1 MENLLT
7 QYSIGTIVLIV
18 FGVAFFIKEVC
29 ELIDYFRKKINAGYD
44 DKIIKKDQIA
54 FFTESLTE
62 LKEESV
68 KTTQEIKEIKAEFD
82 NVNAKINLLTE
93 SDKDDIKGW
102 IVAQYHFFMEQGW
115 IDDFSMDTIEKRY
128 GHYVEEG
135 GNHYIHTLMKEL
147 KTLPKDKSKAK
158 K

>member
-1 MENLLT
+1 MENLLE
-7 QYSIGTIVLIV
+7 QYSVGAIILII
-18 FGVAFFIKEVC
+18 FGVAFFVKEVC
-29 ELIDYFRKKINAGYD
+29 ELIDYFRKKINNGYD
-44 DKIIKKDQIA
+44 DKIIKKEQIEY
-54 FFTESLTE
+54 FTNALEE
-62 LKEESV
+62 LKKEGAE
-68 KTTQEIKEIKAEFD
+68 TTQKIEEIKAEFD

-102 IVAQYHFFMEQGW
+102 IVTQYHHFMEQGW

-135 GNHYIHTLMKEL
+135 GNHYVHQLMKEL
-147 KTLPKDKSKAK
+147 KALPKDKSKK

>member
-1 MENLLT
+1 MENLLEH
-7 QYSIGTIVLIV
+7 YSIGTIVLIF
-18 FGVAFFIKEVC
+18 FGVVFFIKEVC
-29 ELIDYFRKKINAGYD
+29 ELVDYFRKKINNGYD
-44 DKIIKKDQIA
+44 DKIIKKEQITY
-54 FFTESLTE
+54 FTNSLEE
-62 LKEESV
+62 LKAESS
-68 KTTQEIKEIKAEFD
+68 KTTQEIKEIKTEFD

-102 IVAQYHFFMEQGW
+102 IVSQYHFFMEQGW

-135 GNHYIHTLMKEL
+135 GNHYVHTLMKEL
-147 KTLPKDKSKAK
+147 KALPKDKAK

>member
-1 MENLLT
+1 MKELLSQFSLGEIILVT
-7 QYSIGTIVLIV
+7 
-18 FGVAFFIKEVC
+18 FGIAFAVKEVI
-29 ELIDYFRKKINAGYD
+29 ELIRYFKNLINNGYD
-44 DKIIKKDQIA
+44 SRIIKKEQIQY
-54 FFTESLTE
+54 FTDSLEE
-62 LKEESV
+62 LKKEGAETAQ
-68 KTTQEIKEIKAEFD
+68 KIEEIKAEFD
-82 NVNAKINLLTE
+82 DVNAKINLLTE

-102 IVAQYHFFMEQGW
+102 IVTQYHFFMKQGW

-147 KTLPKDKSKAK
+147 KALPKNKGK